1 MWPFRSSP
9 PEAGL
14 RIWYDTG
21 AYFIDADEAV
31 PLAPREVAIYAAKV
45 AEAPGRFIG
54 FIDAQETVIQAM
66 NDGHDRF
73 HVERPLPDGGGS
85 LATVVD
91 RDRFLAICSE
101 ISAPLA
107 DYAETLGLELE
118 PWSQQ

>member
-1 MWPFRSSP
+1 MWPFRSAP
-9 PEAGL
+9 PEPGL
-14 RIWYDTG
+14 RIWYDVG
-21 AYFIDADEAV
+21 AHFVDADAAV
-31 PLAPREVAIYAAKV
+31 PLAPREVAVHAAKV
-45 AEAPGRFIG
+45 AEAQGRFIG
-54 FIDAQETVIQAM
+54 FVDARETVIQAM

-73 HVERPLPDGGGS
+73 HVERPLPDRGGS

-107 DYAETLGLELE
+107 YYAETLGLEFE